1 MRAEVRLRDHRRQ
14 VRGVA
19 VTADASAR
27 VADVV
32 GAIVAGG
39 DGRQRLRGVGPDM
52 RGACRHG

>member
-1 MRAEVRLRDHRRQ
+1 MRVEIRLRGHRRQ
-14 VRGVA
+14 LRDVA
-19 VTADASAR
+19 VTADVGAR

-32 GAIVAGG
+32 GAIMAGG